1 MRQNWSR
8 FQFESLIHE
17 LEERIDRLEREAER
31 EGQLLRERQ
40 IPTGTGAG
48 GPPSEPTSD
57 VSGDPEPC
65 EGCARA
71 ASSTKLDVQ
80 AKMELGMGAK
90 PPHGHCHH
98 CGIVARVDPEDECAG
113 CGEAVWSAGISNPLY
128 TAEATYAE
136 DMIQAEN
143 ELLQHISE
151 TQLSGDQPTNIPRSA
166 QEEIAQRQASLGLVL
181 LAEESAQTRGN
192 EYSQLL
198 DMQLAEALRSAPEEL
213 VQLQYSTDE
222 EDAYEDAY
230 ENYTTHISPWNPCQ
244 DSDGEGKENPGDLK
258 DDSVL

>member
-1 MRQNWSR
+1 MR
-8 FQFESLIHE
+8 
-17 LEERIDRLEREAER
+17 ERIM
-31 EGQLLRERQ
+31 RERK
-40 IPTGTGAG
+40 IPTGAGAQ
-48 GPPSEPTSD
+48 GPPSEPTFG

-71 ASSTKLDVQ
+71 ASSTKLDAQ
-80 AKMELGMGAK
+80 AKLELGMGAK

-151 TQLSGDQPTNIPRSA
+151 TQLSEDQPTNIPRSA

-181 LAEESAQTRGN
+181 LTEESAQTREN
-192 EYSQLL
+192 EYLQLL

-230 ENYTTHISPWNPCQ
+230 ENYTTHTSPWNPCQ
-244 DSDGEGKENPGDLK
+244 DSDGEGKENPGGLK